1 VLDELNVLPDQP
13 KRDDNEN
20 AEPHVESTTIC
31 DELTTNDSLSALL
44 FRSLMLAGDAIGGT
58 NELPVTFKRAIKTRH
73 RKLFSNF
80 FLLFLQKRKESLL
93 LFFIHLR
100 SAINLNVVSDQI
112 GL

>member
-1 VLDELNVLPDQP
+1 MLDELNVLPDQP

-80 FLLFLQKRKESLL
+80 FIVLTKEKRKFIAFFHSLT
-93 LFFIHLR
+93 IC
-100 SAINLNVVSDQI
+100 DQS
-112 GL
+112 